1 MASIYIHIPFCKSRC
16 IYCDFFSTTSLT
28 LRNNYTQAICNELY
42 LQQHFFQPNT
52 TIQTIYLGGGTP
64 SLLSIK
70 QLHTI
75 LHTIRSLFTIAPNPE
90 ITIEA
95 NPQDLNPHFLQQ
107 LLQIG
112 FNRLSIGI
120 QSFDNQQ
127 LNLLKRRH
135 NAKQAINAVLYAQQA
150 GFNNIS
156 IDLIYAIPTQTIN
169 SWQLQL
175 QQAIDLNIQHIS
187 TYCLTPEPNTP
198 YYNAIQ
204 NLTLTPADDN
214 TANQMLHLA
223 HHTLTKAHFKHY
235 EVSNFA
241 LIKTNQHST
250 PTTQN
255 STPQNSTTKTSTPQD
270 FTTKT
275 STPQDFNPQNP
286 TPQDFRSL
294 HNSAYW
300 NQSPYLGIG
309 PAAHS
314 YNGSN
319 LRSANQPNLKRYINT
334 LLNIPHTTT
343 NDPHATTN
351 NLHTTTYTI
360 PHTTTSPLTT
370 LQILDPLTPEQIYN
384 ETIMLQLRTEQGI
397 NLNLLS
403 PTDRTF
409 LLQQAQPYLNPTQP
423 SNTSKASKSAQ
434 RSKASKSAQW
444 SKASN
449 PSTPTTPLLT
459 ISDNHLRL
467 ASLHALDILDTI
479 TLSLIK

>member
-204 NLTLTPADDN
+204 NHTLTSADDN

-223 HHTLTKAHFKHY
+223 HHILTKAHFKHY

-250 PTTQN
+250 PTTQE
-255 STPQNSTTKTSTPQD
+255 STPQNSTPNPSTPQD

-319 LRSANQPNLKRYINT
+319 LRSANQPNLKLYINT

-343 NDPHATTN
+343 NDPHATTS
-351 NLHTTTYTI
+351 TI
-360 PHTTTSPLTT
+360 PPTPPSPLTT

-423 SNTSKASKSAQ
+423 SNTSKASKE
-434 RSKASKSAQW
+434 
-444 SKASN
+444 SN